1 MTSAEFK
8 IAFETRFYAA
18 TTVNGLGWSND
29 EISEFLNYGQ
39 NTLVSAIVESGN
51 LEAISNLVK
60 LGTIS
65 AIPSLTSGER
75 RFAANISN
83 YYTLIDAE
91 LVVSVNNYPMEK
103 IGVETISAFKVT
115 PYNTAIFRQ
124 PKIAIDDSL
133 GNDYPTFVVLQGGY
147 IAGTPS
153 ALNYRYV
160 VKPTAIDIDNS
171 ITTNLNIVLHDKIV
185 DIAVQKAVETYIK
198 TGQSTQ

>member
-39 NTLVSAIVESGN
+39 NTLVSAIAESGN

-60 LGTIS
+60 LVNLAAPLETNGEFRFNP
-65 AIPSLTSGER
+65 AINDL
-75 RFAANISN
+75 
-83 YYTLIDAE
+83 YVLIDAE
-91 LVVSVNNYPMEK
+91 LVVSGNNYPMEK
-103 IGVETISAFKVT
+103 IGVEAISAFKVT

-124 PKIAIDDSL
+124 PKIAIDNSL
-133 GNDYPTFVVLQGGY
+133 GLDTPTFVVLKGTY
-147 IAGTPS
+147 IVGTPS

-160 VKPTAIDIDNS
+160 VKPTAIDID
-171 ITTNLNIVLHDKIV
+171 TPTETNLNIVLHDKVV